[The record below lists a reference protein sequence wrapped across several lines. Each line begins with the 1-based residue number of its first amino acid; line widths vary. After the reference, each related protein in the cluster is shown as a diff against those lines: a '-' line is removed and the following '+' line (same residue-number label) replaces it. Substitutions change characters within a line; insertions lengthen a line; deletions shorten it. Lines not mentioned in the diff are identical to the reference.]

1 MKTWIPIS
9 PVDLYRIFAGTDA
22 KALVSFQA
30 ITALNIHLG
39 GDKNI
44 SKKAFNEFLR
54 NLTFQA
60 LSKENNSIFM
70 SYEGMGNFG
79 FRYTWKLI
87 KNWKSIGWWFKY
99 IKWKIEITAGS
110 NKWRIHQLN

>member
-1 MKTWIPIS
+1 MKTGIPIS

-70 SYEGMGNFG
+70 SYEGMGNLVLDILENLS
-79 FRYTWKLI
+79 R
-87 KNWKSIGWWFKY
+87 
-99 IKWKIEITAGS
+99 IENQLVDDS
-110 NKWRIHQLN
+110 NILSERLK